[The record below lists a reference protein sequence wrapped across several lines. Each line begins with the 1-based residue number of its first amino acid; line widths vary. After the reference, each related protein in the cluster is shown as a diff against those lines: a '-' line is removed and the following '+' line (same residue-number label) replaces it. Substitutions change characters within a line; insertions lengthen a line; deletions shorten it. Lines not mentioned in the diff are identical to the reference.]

1 MHWRPGAVAILIA
14 ATALALAACS
24 GRSSTPQV
32 ASMGTGTSGGPG
44 SGSGTSAGSTPAT
57 QPDDVTSL
65 LNEWAACERGNGD
78 PDQADPTVDASG
90 VIHITIP
97 QGAQPTGDIHELT
110 GACSEYL
117 ARAQNELRAA
127 NPVAPPHR
135 IRPCT

>member
-1 MHWRPGAVAILIA
+1 MHWRPSAVAILIA

-32 ASMGTGTSGGPG
+32 ASVGTGTSGGPG

-78 PDQADPTVDASG
+78 PAR
-90 VIHITIP
+90 
-97 QGAQPTGDIHELT
+97 LT
-110 GACSEYL
+110 RPST
-117 ARAQNELRAA
+117 
-127 NPVAPPHR
+127 PPG
-135 IRPCT
+135 